1 MYIRGLGTFFNMYI
15 FAARGNALCTYLNR
29 ACGPNVRGMYIPDM
43 YLNHKFWPY
52 AHLMYI
58 LDMYLNRTLGP
69 YAHSMYISDMY
80 LNHTFGPFVHRMYIP
95 DMYLNR
101 TFGPYAHRMYIRPV
115 CVVAGGLRTC
125 NCHAAAVRL
134 LQCFNRQKC
143 DLFLNLFTKNT
154 HTRSLQS
161 ANANARHLVP

>member
-1 MYIRGLGTFFNMYI
+1 MAPFVPQMYIRGLGTFFNMYI

-58 LDMYLNRTLGP
+58 LDMYLNHTLGP
-69 YAHSMYISDMY
+69 YAHS
-80 LNHTFGPFVHRMYIP
+80 MYIP

-115 CVVAGGLRTC
+115 CVPIIIETRPF
-125 NCHAAAVRL
+125 L
-134 LQCFNRQKC
+134 L
-143 DLFLNLFTKNT
+143 LF
-154 HTRSLQS
+154 
-161 ANANARHLVP
+161 